1 MFSKDL
7 GIDLGTIFTRLADS
21 TQVLSEEPTIV
32 AIEVMDQKMVAVG
45 QEARDMYGRV
55 PESIEVARP
64 LKNWVIADYE
74 ITETLLSYLL
84 QRVSGSMRIFRPRVM
99 ISVPYGVT
107 SVERRAVY
115 EATLEAGSREAF
127 LIQQPLAAALGV
139 DLPIGSPSGNM
150 VICLGGGCTE
160 AAVMAMY
167 GIVSAETL
175 RAGGMDLDDAIVN
188 YVRRK
193 YGIVIGQVTAE
204 QLKIRI
210 GAAVPQDTE
219 NSLEVQGQD
228 QVTGLPRPVTL
239 TTGEIV
245 EALQDPLKAIVET
258 GRRVLEKT
266 PPELVADIID
276 RGVALCGAGA
286 LLRGIDKLL
295 TKSLGIPA
303 YLVDN
308 PMTCVVEGAVKALP
322 MYNILRRSLPQVSYQ
337 RSKKRPGGRFSSLI
351 QIIRHPLQMGDRI
364 DILHPDVA
372 GDREIDGRIVEDRLD
387 AGLH

>member
-1 MFSKDL
+1 MAVFSKDL
-7 GIDLGTIFTRLADS
+7 GIDLGTVQTRIADP
-21 TQVLSEEPTIV
+21 TQVLLEEPTIV
-32 AIEVMDQKMVAVG
+32 AIEVADQKMVAVG
-45 QEARDMYGRV
+45 KEALVMYGRV

-64 LKNWVIADYE
+64 MKNGVIADYE
-74 ITETLLSYLL
+74 ISETLLSYLL

-107 SVERRAVY
+107 SVERRAVH
-115 EATLEAGSREAF
+115 EAVLEAGSRDAS

-150 VICLGGGCTE
+150 VITLGGGCTE
-160 AAVMAMY
+160 AAVIAMY

-175 RAGGMDLDDAIVN
+175 RAGGMELDDAIVN

-193 YGIVIGQVTAE
+193 YGVVIGQVTAE
-204 QLKIRI
+204 QLKLKI

-219 NSLEVQGQD
+219 NSMEVQGQD

-245 EALQDPLKAIVET
+245 EALQDPLKAVIET

-276 RGVALCGAGA
+276 RGVALCGGGA

-308 PMTCVVEGAVKALP
+308 PTTCVVEGAVKAMP
-322 MYNILRRSLPQVSYQ
+322 MYNILRRNLPQV
-337 RSKKRPGGRFSSLI
+337 
-351 QIIRHPLQMGDRI
+351 
-364 DILHPDVA
+364 
-372 GDREIDGRIVEDRLD
+372 
-387 AGLH
+387 

>member
-7 GIDLGTIFTRLADS
+7 GIDLGTMFTRFADNN
-21 TQVLSEEPTIV
+21 QVLLEEPTIV
-32 AIEVMDQKMVAVG
+32 AIEVDDQKMVAAG
-45 QEARDMYGRV
+45 IEARDMYGKV

-64 LKNWVIADYE
+64 LRNGVIADYE
-74 ITETLLSYLL
+74 ITETLLRYLL

-115 EATLEAGSREAF
+115 EAVMEAGSREAY
-127 LIQQPLAAALGV
+127 LIQQPLAAAIGI
-139 DLPIGSPSGNM
+139 DLPINSPSGNM
-150 VICLGGGCTE
+150 IICLGGGCTE

-167 GIVSAETL
+167 GIVAADTL
-175 RAGGMDLDDAIVN
+175 RAGGMDLDEAIVN

-193 YGIVIGQVTAE
+193 YGVIIGQVTAE

-210 GAAVPQDTE
+210 GAAVPQDIE
-219 NSLEVQGQD
+219 NSMEVQGQD

-245 EALQDPLKAIVET
+245 EALQEPLKQIVET
-258 GRRVLEKT
+258 GRKVLEKT
-266 PPELVADIID
+266 PPELVSDIID
-276 RGVALCGAGA
+276 RGVALCGGGA

-308 PMTCVVEGAVKALP
+308 PLTCVVQGASKGFGML
-322 MYNILRRSLPQVSYQ
+322 NLIRRNLPQV
-337 RSKKRPGGRFSSLI
+337 
-351 QIIRHPLQMGDRI
+351 
-364 DILHPDVA
+364 
-372 GDREIDGRIVEDRLD
+372 
-387 AGLH
+387 

>member
-1 MFSKDL
+1 MALFSKDL
-7 GIDLGTIFTRLADS
+7 GIDLGTMFTRLADS
-21 TQVLSEEPTIV
+21 TQVLMEEPTIV
-32 AIEVMDQKMVAVG
+32 AIEVADQKMVAVG

-55 PESIEVARP
+55 PETSEVARP
-64 LKNWVIADYE
+64 LKNGVIADYE

-84 QRVSGSMRIFRPRVM
+84 QKVSGSMRIFRPRVM

-115 EATLEAGSREAF
+115 EAVLEAGSREAF

-139 DLPIGSPSGNM
+139 DLPINSPSGNM
-150 VICLGGGCTE
+150 VITLGGGCTE

-167 GIVSAETL
+167 GIVSGETL
-175 RAGGMDLDDAIVN
+175 RAGGIDLDEAIVN

-193 YGIVIGQVTAE
+193 YGVIIGQVTAE
-204 QLKIRI
+204 QLKVRI

-219 NSLEVQGQD
+219 NSMEVQGQD

-245 EALQDPLKAIVET
+245 EALQEPLKLVIET

-308 PMTCVVEGAVKALP
+308 PMTCVVEGAVKAIP
-322 MYNILRRSLPQVSYQ
+322 MYNILKRSLPQV
-337 RSKKRPGGRFSSLI
+337 
-351 QIIRHPLQMGDRI
+351 
-364 DILHPDVA
+364 
-372 GDREIDGRIVEDRLD
+372 
-387 AGLH
+387 

>member
-1 MFSKDL
+1 MALFSKDL
-7 GIDLGTIFTRLADS
+7 GIDLGTMFTRLADS
-21 TQVLSEEPTIV
+21 TQVLMEEPTIV
-32 AIEVMDQKMVAVG
+32 AIEVADQKMVAVG

-55 PESIEVARP
+55 PETIEVARP
-64 LKNWVIADYE
+64 LKNGVIADYE

-84 QRVSGSMRIFRPRVM
+84 QKVSGSMRIFRPRVM

-115 EATLEAGSREAF
+115 EAVLEAGSREAF

-139 DLPIGSPSGNM
+139 DLPINSPSGNM
-150 VICLGGGCTE
+150 VITLGGGCTE

-167 GIVSAETL
+167 GIVSGETL
-175 RAGGMDLDDAIVN
+175 RAGGIDLDEAIVN

-193 YGIVIGQVTAE
+193 YGVIIGQVTAE
-204 QLKIRI
+204 QLKVRI

-219 NSLEVQGQD
+219 NSMEVQGQD
-228 QVTGLPRPVTL
+228 QVTGLPRPITL

-245 EALQDPLKAIVET
+245 EALQEPLKLVIET

-308 PMTCVVEGAVKALP
+308 PMTCVVEGAVKAIP
-322 MYNILRRSLPQVSYQ
+322 MYNILKRSLPQV
-337 RSKKRPGGRFSSLI
+337 
-351 QIIRHPLQMGDRI
+351 
-364 DILHPDVA
+364 
-372 GDREIDGRIVEDRLD
+372 
-387 AGLH
+387 

>member
-1 MFSKDL
+1 MAAFSKDL
-7 GIDLGTIFTRLADS
+7 GIDLGTMFTRLADGA
-21 TQVLSEEPTIV
+21 QVVLEEPTIV
-32 AIEVMDQKMVAVG
+32 AIDVAEQKMVAVG
-45 QEARDMYGRV
+45 LEARDMLGRV
-55 PESIEVARP
+55 PDSIEVARP
-64 LKNWVIADYE
+64 LKNGVIADYE
-74 ITETLLSYLL
+74 ITETLLAYLL

-115 EATLEAGSREAF
+115 EAVLEAGSREAF
-127 LIQQPLAAALGV
+127 LIQQPLAAALGI
-139 DLPIGSPSGNM
+139 DLPINSPSGNM
-150 VICLGGGCTE
+150 VIGLGGGCTE

-175 RAGGMDLDDAIVN
+175 RAGGMDLDEAIVN

-193 YGIVIGQVTAE
+193 YGVIIGPSTAE

-219 NSLEVQGQD
+219 NSMEVQGQD
-228 QVTGLPRPVTL
+228 QVTGLPRPITL

-245 EALQDPLKAIVET
+245 EALQDPLKQIVET

-276 RGVALCGAGA
+276 RGVALCGGGA
-286 LLRGIDKLL
+286 LLRGVDKLL
-295 TKSLGIPA
+295 TKSLGVPA

-308 PMTCVVEGAVKALP
+308 PMTCVVEGAMKSFSMLNV
-322 MYNILRRSLPQVSYQ
+322 LRRNLPQV
-337 RSKKRPGGRFSSLI
+337 
-351 QIIRHPLQMGDRI
+351 
-364 DILHPDVA
+364 
-372 GDREIDGRIVEDRLD
+372 
-387 AGLH
+387 

>member
-1 MFSKDL
+1 VALFSKDL
-7 GIDLGTIFTRLADS
+7 GVDLGTMFVRLADN
-21 TQVLSEEPTIV
+21 TQVLMQEPTIV
-32 AIEVMDQKMVAVG
+32 AIQVEEQKMVAVG
-45 QEARDMYGRV
+45 REALDMSGRV

-64 LKNWVIADYE
+64 LRNGVIADYE
-74 ITETLLSYLL
+74 ITETLLSYML
-84 QRVSGSMRIFRPRVM
+84 QRVSGSLRVFRPRVM

-115 EATLEAGSREAF
+115 EAVMEAGAREAT
-127 LIQQPLAAALGV
+127 LIQQSLAAALGI

-160 AAVMAMY
+160 ASIMAMY
-167 GIVSAETL
+167 SIVAADTL
-175 RAGGMDLDDAIVN
+175 RKGGLDLDEAIVN

-193 YGIVIGQVTAE
+193 YGIVIGQLTAE
-204 QLKIRI
+204 QLKFKI

-245 EALQDPLKAIVET
+245 EALQEPLKEVTESC
-258 GRRVLEKT
+258 RRVLERT

-276 RGVALCGAGA
+276 RGVALCGGGA

-308 PMTCVVEGAVKALP
+308 PMTCVVEGGVRGLG
-322 MYNILRRSLPQVSYQ
+322 MMNILRRNLPQV
-337 RSKKRPGGRFSSLI
+337 
-351 QIIRHPLQMGDRI
+351 
-364 DILHPDVA
+364 
-372 GDREIDGRIVEDRLD
+372 
-387 AGLH
+387 

>member
-1 MFSKDL
+1 MALFSKDL
-7 GIDLGTIFTRLADS
+7 GIDLGTIYTRLADS
-21 TQVLSEEPTIV
+21 TQVLLEEPTIV
-32 AIEVMDQKMVAVG
+32 AIEVVDQKMVAAG

-55 PESIEVARP
+55 PENIEVARP
-64 LKNWVIADYE
+64 LKNGVIADYE
-74 ITETLLSYLL
+74 ITETLLQYLL

-115 EATLEAGSREAF
+115 EAVLEAGSREAS

-139 DLPIGSPSGNM
+139 DLPINSPSGNM

-167 GIVSAETL
+167 GIVAAETF
-175 RAGGMDLDDAIVN
+175 RGGGMELDEAIVN

-193 YGIVIGQVTAE
+193 YGVVIGQVTAE
-204 QLKIRI
+204 QLKVRI

-219 NSLEVQGQD
+219 NSMEVQGQD

-245 EALQDPLKAIVET
+245 EALQDPLKLVIET

-322 MYNILRRSLPQVSYQ
+322 MYNILRRNLPQV
-337 RSKKRPGGRFSSLI
+337 
-351 QIIRHPLQMGDRI
+351 
-364 DILHPDVA
+364 
-372 GDREIDGRIVEDRLD
+372 
-387 AGLH
+387 

>member
-1 MFSKDL
+1 VAVFSKDL
-7 GIDLGTIFTRLADS
+7 GIDLGTMFTRLADS
-21 TQVLSEEPTIV
+21 TQVLLEEPTIV
-32 AIEVMDQKMVAVG
+32 AIEVDEQKMVAAG

-55 PESIEVARP
+55 PESIEVVRP
-64 LKNWVIADYE
+64 LKNGVIADYE

-84 QRVSGSMRIFRPRVM
+84 RRVSGSMRIFRPRVM
-99 ISVPYGVT
+99 ISVPYGIT

-115 EATLEAGSREAF
+115 EAVMEAGSREAY
-127 LIQQPLAAALGV
+127 LIQQSLAAALGI

-150 VICLGGGCTE
+150 VICLGGGATE

-175 RAGGMDLDDAIVN
+175 RGGGITQDEAIIT

-193 YGIVIGQVTAE
+193 YGVIIGQVTAE
-204 QLKIRI
+204 HLKIRI
-210 GAAVPQDTE
+210 GAAVPQDME
-219 NSLEVQGQD
+219 QSMEVQGQD

-245 EALQDPLKAIVET
+245 EALQDPLKNVIET
-258 GRRVLEKT
+258 GRRVLERT

-276 RGVALCGAGA
+276 RGVALCGGGA

-308 PMTCVVEGAVKALP
+308 PMTCVVEGTVRGLN
-322 MYNILRRSLPQVSYQ
+322 MYTILRRNLPQV
-337 RSKKRPGGRFSSLI
+337 
-351 QIIRHPLQMGDRI
+351 
-364 DILHPDVA
+364 
-372 GDREIDGRIVEDRLD
+372 
-387 AGLH
+387 